1 MSDFNSEYQKL
12 NAAQQLA
19 VDTLEGPVMV
29 IAGAGTGKTQVIAH
43 RIANILKVTQTPPS
57 SILCLTFTD
66 NAAFNMRNRL
76 ISIIGSLAYSVKI
89 HTFHS
94 FCNEVIQTHPEY
106 FIFGKEAKVVDQL
119 EQIEIFRQII
129 ERLPDGAVLKPWG
142 DKYFYLKE
150 VGSRIQNLKRESVSP
165 DTLQS
170 LINSEKYFV
179 ENGADIFGQI
189 KLLRVGKTLETDLLN
204 LVGELHRIPN
214 LSDAI
219 TTLISYHLSLFK
231 NGGYEIG
238 AAKNPAINFK
248 NALLHLAES
257 YLKNIP
263 KQQELLS
270 LFIDYQK
277 TLRDR
282 GRYDFD
288 DMILFVLNAFKEN
301 QDLLLEYQEKFQ
313 YLLVDE
319 YQDTNSSQNQIIEL
333 LGNYFDRPN
342 IFVVG
347 DDDQSIFRFQG
358 ASIENLQTFLTKYK
372 VDPIVLTNNY
382 RSHQLILD
390 TAASVINHNQNR
402 LGNLIKTID
411 KNLISSTTLDASPI
425 NLTIADS
432 PLSENFLVGSK
443 IKELID
449 SGVPA
454 NEIAVIY
461 RNNRDVNDLLE
472 ILNHLS
478 VPFYLPSEQNILE
491 SKPIIHLIYL
501 LKLILNPSDVSLL
514 YPILS
519 SEFINFDALDL
530 LHLAKGEPISQRSQ
544 KKLNKFNLRL
554 ARARVRLERFNL
566 DKFFNITIRKFKFLK
581 YCLSQKNI
589 AILNQLHTFY
599 GELKRLC
606 LEQNFTLEKFL
617 QRLDLYS
624 ENQVP
629 LSCPPLVFDTT
640 SSVALMTAHRA
651 KGLEFGH
658 VFIIQAI
665 DKKWG
670 NNPDRSTIKL
680 PPGIINTELS
690 TELNDA
696 NEEERRLFYVALT
709 RAKSQIYLSFAS
721 KNNSLRD
728 QLPSIFLSEI
738 DPKLIEH
745 ITPPASTQNRSLET
759 IFSATGP
766 TSIKSVS
773 LKTYLTEYFASEYV
787 FNVTHLNSYL
797 RCPFCFYHTT
807 ILRLPQSKNKFSSFG
822 TAIHAALSVAYQG
835 KSNIIETF
843 DRVIQNEQL
852 PLNDYQES
860 LKKGHEVLTD
870 YLKNYPVDT
879 SVSRLT
885 EHNFRS
891 SHLHLDDIPITGKID
906 LVNIFDKKRVEVVD
920 FKTGN
925 PDGKYKELSAEGDY
939 FRQLVFYKLL
949 ADLDQNFNYEVIK
962 GTIDFVQKSRQKGTF
977 IRREFDIT
985 PEHLTSLKSLIKETY
1000 QKIIS
1005 FEFNIIGEQCR
1016 NPNHLHHLFKNN

>member
-1 MSDFNSEYQKL
+1 VEL
-12 NAAQQLA
+12 NQAQQLA
-19 VDTLEGPVMV
+19 VNTIEGPVMV

-76 ISIIGSLAYSVKI
+76 ISIISSQAYSVKI

-94 FCNEVIQTHPEY
+94 FCNEVIQTHPEF
-106 FIFGKEAKVVDQL
+106 FIFGKGAKVVDQL

-129 ERLPDGAVLKPWG
+129 DHLPDGAVLKPWG
-142 DKYFYLKE
+142 DKYFYLRE
-150 VGSRIQNLKRESVSP
+150 IGSRLQNLKRESISP
-165 DTLQS
+165 DTFQS
-170 LINSEKYFV
+170 LIDSEKYFIDQS
-179 ENGADIFGQI
+179 ADIFSKI
-189 KLLRVGKTLETDLLN
+189 KLLRVGKTLEPDLLS
-204 LVGELHRIPN
+204 LVSGLQKIPN

-219 TTLISYHLSLFK
+219 TTLISYHQTLFQ
-231 NGGYEIG
+231 NGGYDIG

-248 NALLHLAES
+248 NALLHLYDS
-257 YLKNIP
+257 YQKNIP

-270 LFIDYQK
+270 LYIDYQQ
-277 TLRDR
+277 TLKDR

-288 DMILFVLNAFKEN
+288 DMILFVLNAFKEK

-313 YLLVDE
+313 YMLVDE

-333 LGNYFDRPN
+333 LGNYFDHPN

-358 ASIENLQTFLTKYK
+358 ASLENLQTFLTKYQ

-411 KNLISSTTLDASPI
+411 KNLVSSTTTDTNPV

-443 IKELID
+443 IKELLD

-454 NEIAVIY
+454 SEIAVIY

-472 ILNHLS
+472 ILNHLQ

-491 SKPIIHLIYL
+491 SKPIIHLINL
-501 LKLILNPSDVSLL
+501 LKLILNPSDKSLL
-514 YPILS
+514 YPILA
-519 SEFINFDALDL
+519 SEFVNFDALDL
-530 LHLAKGEPISQRSQ
+530 LHLTKGEPISKKSQ
-544 KKLNKFNLRL
+544 LKLKKFNLRL
-554 ARARVRLERFNL
+554 ARARVRLERYNL

-589 AILNQLHTFY
+589 SILNQLHTFY

-606 LEQNFTLEKFL
+606 LEEKFTLEKFL

-629 LSCPPLVFDTT
+629 LSCPPLISDTAT
-640 SSVALMTAHRA
+640 SVALMTAHRA

-658 VFIIQAI
+658 VFIIQAL

-680 PPGIINTELS
+680 PPGIIRTELS

-709 RAKSQIYLSFAS
+709 RAKSQIYISYAS

-728 QLPSIFLSEI
+728 QLPSVFLSEI
-738 DPKLIEH
+738 DPKLIEL
-745 ITPPASTQNRSLET
+745 ITPPSTTQTQSLET
-759 IFSATGP
+759 IFNPTGP
-766 TSIKSVS
+766 TSIKSIS
-773 LKTYLTEYFASEYV
+773 LKKYLTEFFATEYV

-807 ILRLPQSKNKFSSFG
+807 ILLIPQSRNKFSSFG

-835 KSNIIETF
+835 KPNVIETF
-843 DRVIQNEQL
+843 DRVLLSEQL
-852 PLNDYQES
+852 PLSDYQES
-860 LKKGHEVLTD
+860 LKKGHEVLTS
-870 YLKNYPVDT
+870 YLKNYPIDT
-879 SVSRLT
+879 SIHRLT

-891 SHLHLDDIPITGKID
+891 SHVHLDDIPITGKID
-906 LVNIFDKKRVEVVD
+906 LVNILDKNQVEVID

-925 PDGKYKELSAEGDY
+925 PDGKYKELSPDGDY

-949 ADLDQNFNYEVIK
+949 ATLDPNFKYNVVK
-962 GTIDFVQKSRQKGTF
+962 GTIDFVEKSKQKETF

-985 PEHLTSLKSLIKETY
+985 EEQITNLKNLIKDTY

-1005 FEFNIIGEQCR
+1005 FEFNIIGDNCR
-1016 NPNHLHHLFKNN
+1016 NSNHLHHLL

>member
-1 MSDFNSEYQKL
+1 MQL
-12 NAAQQLA
+12 NKAQQLA
-19 VDTLEGPVMV
+19 VDTIEGPVMV

-66 NAAFNMRNRL
+66 NAAFNMRQRL
-76 ISIIGSLAYSVKI
+76 ISIIGTLAYSVKI

-94 FCNEVIQTHPEY
+94 FCNEVVQTHLEY
-106 FIFGKEAKVVDQL
+106 FIFGKEARVVDQL
-119 EQIEIFRQII
+119 EQIEIFRQTIDH
-129 ERLPDGAVLKPWG
+129 LPDGAVLKPWG
-142 DKYFYLKE
+142 DKYFYLHE
-150 VGSRIQNLKRESVSP
+150 VSSRIQNLKRESISS
-165 DTLQS
+165 DTFQS
-170 LINSEKYFV
+170 LIDSEKYFV
-179 ENGADIFGQI
+179 DQSTDIFSQLR
-189 KLLRVGKTLETDLLN
+189 LLRVGKTLESDLIA
-204 LVGELHRIPN
+204 LVNQLQQIPN
-214 LSDAI
+214 LSDTI

-231 NGGYEIG
+231 NGGYDIG
-238 AAKNPAINFK
+238 AAKSPAINFK
-248 NALLHLAES
+248 NALLRLIEG

-270 LFIDYQK
+270 LYVDYQQILK
-277 TLRDR
+277 DR

-288 DMILFVLNAFKEN
+288 DMILFVFNAFKNN

-313 YLLVDE
+313 YILVDE

-333 LGNYFDRPN
+333 LGNYFDCPN

-358 ASIENLQTFLTKYK
+358 ASLENLQTFLTKYK

-402 LGNLIKTID
+402 LGNLVKTID
-411 KNLISSTTLDASPI
+411 KNLVSSTTVDTNPI
-425 NLTIADS
+425 NLTVADS
-432 PLSENFLVGSK
+432 PLSENYLVGTK
-443 IKELID
+443 IKELLD

-454 NEIAVIY
+454 NDIAVIY
-461 RNNRDVNDLLE
+461 RNNRDVFDLLE
-472 ILNHLS
+472 ILNHLR

-530 LHLAKGEPISQRSQ
+530 LHLAKGEPTSKHSQ
-544 KKLNKFNLRL
+544 KKLKKFNLRL
-554 ARARVRLERFNL
+554 ARARVRLERYNL
-566 DKFFNITIRKFKFLK
+566 DKFFNITIRKFKFLN

-589 AILNQLHTFY
+589 SILNQLHTFY

-606 LEQNFTLEKFL
+606 LEEKFTLDQFL
-617 QRLDLYS
+617 ARLDLYL

-629 LSCPPLVFDTT
+629 LSCPPLISDTT

-658 VFIIQAI
+658 VFIIQAL

-680 PPGIINTELS
+680 PPGIIRTELS

-709 RAKSQIYLSFAS
+709 RAKSQIYISFAS
-721 KNNSLRD
+721 KNSSLRD

-738 DPKLIEH
+738 DPKLIEK
-745 ITPPASTQNRSLET
+745 IIPPVSTQNQSLQT
-759 IFSATGP
+759 IFSSTGP

-773 LKTYLTEYFASEYV
+773 LKKYLSEYFASEYV

-835 KSNIIETF
+835 KNNVVETF
-843 DRVIQNEQL
+843 DRVIQREQL
-852 PLNDYQES
+852 PEDDYHES
-860 LKKGHEVLTD
+860 LQKGHELLTN
-870 YLKNYPVDT
+870 YLKNNPLDP
-879 SVSRLT
+879 SISRLT

-891 SHLHLDDIPITGKID
+891 SHVHFDNIPITGKID
-906 LVNIFDKKRVEVVD
+906 LVNILDNHHVEVVD

-925 PDGKYKELSAEGDY
+925 PDGKYKELSVDGDY

-949 ADLDQNFNYEVIK
+949 SELDQNFKYEVVK
-962 GTIDFVQKSRQKGTF
+962 GTIDFVQKSKQRGTF

-985 PEHLTSLKSLIKETY
+985 EEHLATLKKQIKETY

-1005 FEFNIIGEQCR
+1005 LEFNIIGERCR